1 MEKSFNIE
9 KEISCDVLVVGGGC
23 AGVAA
28 GVCAAR
34 HGADTIIAEQNGY
47 LGGTATAGMVGPF
60 MTSYDAKG
68 ETQLIRGFF
77 DEFVRRM
84 EKIGGAVHPS
94 RAEYDSAY
102 TAYRTAG
109 HRNLTAF
116 SGEAYKRIAED
127 MCAESGVRLMY
138 HLFLIG
144 ADSDGGR
151 VTAAYFATKN
161 GIYKISAK
169 MFIDCS
175 GDADLAYYSG
185 AQTIYGDG
193 NGEVQAASL
202 FFSVTGV
209 DKEKMDKHMRSSS
222 SMEEKFYMNEILE
235 EREKGNFPLYRAKIM
250 LFEGIGDE
258 WLVNMTQ
265 LDDVNAV
272 VPEEATAAEIE
283 GRRQID
289 YVVSFLKKYAAGCE
303 NIKLARSAA
312 SLGVRESRRIEGEYT
327 VTKEDAVESVKFE
340 DSVFC
345 CSNSMDIHK
354 KGRVEYVVRKSDEP
368 YFIPYRS
375 LVAKGF
381 ENLLAAGRC
390 ISADR
395 EVMGA
400 IRVMPP
406 CFAMGQAA
414 GTAAAM
420 CAADGIGAGEI
431 DTARLVA
438 ELKNDGVYLG

>member
-1 MEKSFNIE
+1 MEKAFNIE

-84 EKIGGAVHPS
+84 EKISGAVHPS

-116 SGEAYKRIAED
+116 NGEAYKRIAED

-151 VTAAYFATKN
+151 VTTAYFATKS

-235 EREKGNFPLYRAKIM
+235 EREKGNFPPYRAKIM

-303 NIKLARSAA
+303 NIRLARSAA

-431 DTARLVA
+431 DTARLVD